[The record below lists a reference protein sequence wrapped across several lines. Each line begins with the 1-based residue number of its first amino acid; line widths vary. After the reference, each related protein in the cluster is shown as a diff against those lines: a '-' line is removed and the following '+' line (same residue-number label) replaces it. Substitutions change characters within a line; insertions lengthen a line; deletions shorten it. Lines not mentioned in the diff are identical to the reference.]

1 MLRQKIR
8 LVIDTGVFIPCG
20 DKSKDKIDAIREFG
34 NKLPELTEKFEIVI
48 LLSTEV
54 LGEYRSIP
62 ARLKNLDC
70 HPLPEFHRGFLRN
83 IHRIQQLRRLKKC
96 SERPFGI
103 YKFHVIESS
112 KLDRYQ
118 VSEFVSDPDDKKF
131 LKLALAEANK
141 GNVYLL
147 TVDSGSLL
155 KLKEDHQLYATL
167 CKKYEETKNVT
178 VALPNELLEAIEG
191 RL

>member
-1 MLRQKIR
+1 MPRQKIR
-8 LVIDTGVFIPCG
+8 LVMDTGVFIPCG

-34 NKLPELTEKFEIVI
+34 NKLPELTKKFKIVI

-54 LGEYRSIP
+54 LGEYKSIP
-62 ARLKNLDC
+62 ARLKNPDC

-83 IHRIQQLRRLKKC
+83 IHRIQQLGRLKKC
-96 SERPFGI
+96 SERQFGI

-118 VSEFVSDPDDKKF
+118 VSEFVNDPNDEKF

-141 GNVYLL
+141 GNVYL
-147 TVDSGSLL
+147 SPSFY
-155 KLKEDHQLYATL
+155 LYFVYFTRL
-167 CKKYEETKNVT
+167 CYV
-178 VALPNELLEAIEG
+178 L
-191 RL
+191 